1 MKHAAAFLLVAL
13 CAPLF
18 ASVSEIKVDLR
29 LDHSDYVSG
38 ERIRG
43 VVDIANSSPA
53 KIGRGLGGCKDV
65 FFIEVF
71 RAYDMFQL
79 PRTEKKEFIAAFYL
93 KSGEGQKFETFLG
106 DHYALRETRRYLAKP
121 VLVHNGVRYEG
132 EVRAFDVV
140 GGMKLSGATQM
151 FAGNASLQRNFSVS
165 YWSRS
170 GREHLFLSAAD
181 SGAVKRSF
189 ETRDLGPV
197 SRLDKPTL
205 SVLPG
210 GEVVVFHRLNSD
222 QFIRTE
228 FWSLPKDLEFRSREI
243 VADPE
248 TAGTASVRELYRKE
262 GVKPKVNPW
271 WKFW

>member
-1 MKHAAAFLLVAL
+1 MKKILMPLAL
-13 CAPLF
+13 AVFTPLF

-29 LDHSDYVSG
+29 LDSSDYVTG

-43 VVDIANSSPA
+43 VVDIANSSPD
-53 KIGRGLGGCKDV
+53 KIGHGLGGCRDV

-71 RAYDMFQL
+71 RAHDMHQL
-79 PRTEKKEFIAAFYL
+79 ARVEKREFIADFYL
-93 KSGEGQKFETFLG
+93 KSGEGQKFEVFLG
-106 DHYALRETRRYLAKP
+106 DHYSLRETRRYLAKP
-121 VLVHNGVRYEG
+121 VLVHKGTRYEG
-132 EVRAFDVV
+132 DVRAFDVV
-140 GGMKLSGATQM
+140 EGVKLAGAMQM
-151 FAGNASLQRNFSVS
+151 FSGNSSLQRNFSIS

-170 GREHLFLSAAD
+170 GKEHLFLLASD
-181 SGAVKRSF
+181 TGSINRTF

-197 SRLDKPTL
+197 SRLDKPTV

-210 GEVVVFHRLNSD
+210 GEVIVFHRLNTD
-222 QFIRTE
+222 QFLRTE
-228 FWSLPKDLEFRSREI
+228 FWSLPKNLEFRSQEI